1 MMSKDLDN
9 YANNLAAL
17 DSALRDARIDGIM
30 SQLDMPVGEFLKML
44 ARSNVD
50 LSAKCLRPVEQ
61 EQP

>member
-1 MMSKDLDN
+1 MSKDLDN

-61 EQP
+61 EQ

>member
-1 MMSKDLDN
+1 MSKDLDN

-61 EQP
+61 QP